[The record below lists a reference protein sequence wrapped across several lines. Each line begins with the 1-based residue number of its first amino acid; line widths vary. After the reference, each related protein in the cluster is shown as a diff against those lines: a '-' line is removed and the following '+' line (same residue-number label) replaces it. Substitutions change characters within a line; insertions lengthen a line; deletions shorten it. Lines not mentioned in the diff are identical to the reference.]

1 MTATLTKP
9 KSIGEAQEEVV
20 EDFALFD
27 DWKDR
32 YQYIIELGRALPPMP
47 DEFKTEANRVSGCQ
61 SKVWLHV
68 QPQDDQIVFLAD
80 SDAAISKG
88 LVSLLVRV
96 YSGHTPQ
103 EIASASADFLEQI
116 GLSSNL
122 SSNRANGLASMLQR
136 IKQTAREMA

>member
-1 MTATLTKP
+1 MTATLEQP
-9 KSIGEAQEEVV
+9 KSITEAQEEVV
-20 EDFALFD
+20 DDFALFD

-32 YQYIIELGRALPPMP
+32 YQYLIELGRALPPMP
-47 DEFKTEANRVSGCQ
+47 DEYKTEENRVSGCQ
-61 SKVWLHV
+61 SKVWLQV
-68 QPQDDQIVFLAD
+68 QPQGERLVFLAD

-96 YSGHTPQ
+96 YSGHPAR
-103 EIASASADFLEQI
+103 EIASAPADFLEQI
-116 GLSSNL
+116 GLTSYL